1 MKLLLHTYIF
11 GSVVSSLVVPTFSKQ
26 AAIADEF
33 ADPSLIQE
41 PNGQY
46 WSFASSNGLVNVPVA
61 RSPDFLTWQL
71 QSFDALP
78 NAGPWT
84 DDDIAVLA
92 PDVNRLV
99 RLCYHSALQIWMEH
113 NPSNPC

>member
-1 MKLLLHTYIF
+1 M
-11 GSVVSSLVVPTFSKQ
+11 PE
-26 AAIADEF
+26 DF

-46 WSFASSNGLVNVPVA
+46 WSFGSSNGLVKVPVA

-78 NAGPWT
+78 DAGLWT
-84 DDDIAVLA
+84 ATDAAVLA

-99 RLCYHSALQIWMEH
+99 RCVTFLI
-113 NPSNPC
+113 PD